1 MQTPTFHKKLSDDI
15 SKLVIS
21 CNYRLTRQL
30 LNENNN
36 ENVGLVNRRLLLIYD
51 IVLVNLV

>member
-30 LNENNN
+30 LNENNS